1 MALWWL
7 FVIKNWNLW
16 QITKTSKV
24 VRRLMTLLLLHHYG
38 GGSSKGRLSHL
49 PASDVQRLQHTI
61 NRTRSWSLATQC
73 FILNWWPDNTEGK
86 SSTQWHRQLSNELH
100 EVLICGSLSMQY
112 VWCSLDPKW
121 YVHSWCPIQY
131 KRGSTEHKNKTV
143 WDIVL
148 ITKSTAD
155 INDSEYTINAYF
167 TLSSQGNFFHHFTEL
182 RSRLQSNKD
191 IYSVY

>member
-1 MALWWL
+1 MIDCGKRMALWWL

-100 EVLICGSLSMQY
+100 EVLICGSLSMQWHA
-112 VWCSLDPKW
+112 VC
-121 YVHSWCPIQY
+121 VVQSWSEVICPQLV
-131 KRGSTEHKNKTV
+131 SHTV
-143 WDIVL
+143 QAWFNW
-148 ITKSTAD
+148 TQK
-155 INDSEYTINAYF
+155 
-167 TLSSQGNFFHHFTEL
+167 
-182 RSRLQSNKD
+182 
-191 IYSVY
+191 